1 MSLEQNPE
9 LQTNLIKNSKPLQSP
24 TPKKSSTTRLWRGVK
39 TNNKRPK
46 KLYKTSSSPLI
57 KKSDKKPRPRHAI
70 LAPRKH
76 SQGIRIKFQ
85 KEEDPKT
92 TITTEKEKEK
102 DKEEKKEQEKK
113 PYNQSTWHLDTKSST
128 KKMTRSVSEEIKP
141 NFKQSSKTHN
151 ARKLRRKTFHQKTI
165 EKRVEEI
172 EKKSSN
178 LIQISRFKK
187 LIMEQ
192 VNKVDEKNNEIEA
205 LKETQERH
213 ELGKLHLKERI
224 FKLEQANKDHSEIIK
239 SVDLLI
245 GSKNI
250 ELEKKESQV
259 PNLEEQK
266 TKIRDFI
273 ERQNTTQEELNDRIE
288 TLHKELKAEEK
299 RNQEKEQK
307 EQELN
312 EMVHKLRQQLK
323 EKQSQMER
331 QNSLYEMEKTQSLDE
346 FEKEKTTLD
355 NLIRSLTD
363 EKDHEKK
370 EYETIVKQQE
380 QKIKTYEED
389 LQNKIN
395 EFGRYQ
401 QQMEELNNKDNN
413 QERKIKK
420 KNVSF
425 QNYLIVENEN
435 FKINQIPKLKTKV
448 INWKKQSILFKKN
461 FQTLSSK
468 NKKLLMKNEIQIK
481 ELTEQSEEKDKKIKK
496 LETKL
501 ASLTEENKSYETELK
516 EKEKEIKIEKIKNE
530 EWKQMNLVIST
541 KLENFQQIEL
551 LRLKEENQQTTNY
564 QECIEKMINVQ
575 TKLRTYLQQKK
586 YNKSYQRVSTCKEIY
601 STEKEY
607 VVRIKLLLEN
617 FLEPLKQ
624 FTEIPVKE
632 INQIITE
639 LTIIL
644 NLSRK
649 ILSNLKNKI
658 PKVKIKSKELIG
670 KVFAQFSVAMLV
682 YTTYVNRYSSF
693 DSIIRENITKNEKL
707 KKFLSE
713 KKLQSDLKLGLFD
726 LLISPVQRIPK
737 YSLLLK
743 SLKKNTLT
751 THPDYNYID
760 MALKQI
766 VKQADILNKKRK
778 QFSNLNQ
785 LFEISQKI
793 HNNNNNNKNDHEI
806 NLLNKPSR
814 KFIWKTKITHFSEK
828 IVRSRIAILFNDL
841 LIFVKLKNPYSF
853 FNESKDNYYYNL
865 KFSLFFN
872 KPLKIR
878 DLKDEKL
885 GDHLIEIIS
894 PNLKKKL
901 IFKVENEKE
910 KSKWIQK
917 LNKLNNKQIQK
928 SINLNNNN
936 KKKDNNLKNLEIE
949 MEKEK
954 KDVKNND
961 NINTN
966 VVEKEN
972 SSLDN

>member
-1 MSLEQNPE
+1 MSLEQNTE
-9 LQTNLIKNSKPLQSP
+9 LQTKLIKNSKSLQSP
-24 TPKKSSTTRLWRGVK
+24 TPKKSSTTRLWRGVSA
-39 TNNKRPK
+39 NNKRHK

-57 KKSDKKPRPRHAI
+57 KRSDKKPRPRHTI
-70 LAPRKH
+70 LAPRKER
-76 SQGIRIKFQ
+76 QGISIQFQ
-85 KEEDPKT
+85 KEEETKT
-92 TITTEKEKEK
+92 TITTEKEK
-102 DKEEKKEQEKK
+102 DKKTH
-113 PYNQSTWHLDTKSST
+113 NQSARHLGTKSPT
-128 KKMTRSVSEEIKP
+128 KKMIRSVSEEIKT
-141 NFKQSSKTHN
+141 NFMQSSKTHK
-151 ARKLRRKTFHQKTI
+151 ALKLRRKTFHQKTI

-192 VNKVDEKNNEIEA
+192 VNQVDEKNNEIEV
-205 LKETQERH
+205 LKETVERH
-213 ELGKLHLKERI
+213 KLGKLNLKEKI
-224 FKLEQANKDHSEIIK
+224 FKLEQANKDHSEVIK

-250 ELEKKESQV
+250 ELEKKASKVQ
-259 PNLEEQK
+259 NLVEEK
-266 TKIRDFI
+266 TKIRRFI
-273 ERQNTTQEELNDRIE
+273 ERQHSTQKELNDRIE
-288 TLHKELKAEEK
+288 TLSKELKEQEK
-299 RNQEKEQK
+299 KNQGKEQK
-307 EQELN
+307 EKELN

-323 EKQSQMER
+323 ETQSQTER
-331 QNSLYEMEKTQSLDE
+331 QNNLHEMEKTQLHDE
-346 FEKEKTTLD
+346 FEKEKTTKD
-355 NLIRSLTD
+355 KIIQSLTH
-363 EKDHEKK
+363 EKENEKK
-370 EYETIVKQQE
+370 EYEKIVQE
-380 QKIKTYEED
+380 QVQKIKTYEEN
-389 LQNKIN
+389 LQNKTN
-395 EFGRYQ
+395 EFERYQ
-401 QQMEELNNKDNN
+401 QQMEELNNKSNS

-435 FKINQIPKLKTKV
+435 FKITQIPKLKTKV
-448 INWKKQSILFKKN
+448 INWKKQSLLLKKN
-461 FQTLSSK
+461 YQTLSSK

-496 LETKL
+496 LETRM

-530 EWKQMNLVIST
+530 ELKQMNLIINS
-541 KLENFQQIEL
+541 KLENFQQIES
-551 LRLKEENQQTTNY
+551 LRLEEENQETTNY
-564 QECIEKMINVQ
+564 QEYIEKMIIAQ

-586 YNKSYQRVSTCKEIY
+586 YNKSYQRVSICKEIY
-601 STEKEY
+601 VTEKEY

-644 NLSRK
+644 SLSRK
-649 ILSNLKNKI
+649 ILMNLKNKI
-658 PKVKIKSKELIG
+658 PKVKINSKELIG
-670 KVFAQFSVAMLV
+670 KVFAQFSAAMLV

-693 DSIIRENITKNEKL
+693 DSTIRENITKNVKL
-707 KKFLSE
+707 KNFLSE
-713 KKLQSDLKLGLFD
+713 KKLQCDLKLGLFD

-743 SLKKNTLT
+743 SLKKNTLN

-766 VKQADILNKKRK
+766 VKQAEILNKKRK

-793 HNNNNNNKNDHEI
+793 HHNDNNNKNDQEI

-872 KPLKIR
+872 KPLKII

-885 GDHLIEIIS
+885 GDHLIEIQS
-894 PNLKKKL
+894 PNLQNNL

-910 KSKWIQK
+910 KSKWIRK

-928 SINLNNNN
+928 SRNLNASNN
-936 KKKDNNLKNLEIE
+936 KNEDNNLKNIEIE
-949 MEKEK
+949 KNQE
-954 KDVKNND
+954 KNND
-961 NINTN
+961 DDNINN
-966 VVEKEN
+966 KVVEKDNASIEN
-972 SSLDN
+972 